1 MKKWHFFVLIIMLFI
16 ISFGGVMSIGFLA
29 TSTEKIVTVATASE
43 ITAVQQRLSEF
54 GYYYGPVN
62 GIYTDETKQAVIK
75 FQKDYGL
82 NAEGYIGPLTLQ
94 MLGIDTYGGGTSN
107 NDLYLLAKCVYGESR
122 GESYVGQVAVAAVIL
137 NRVENPSF
145 PNTIAGVVYQP
156 WAFTAVFDG
165 QINLEPNQTAYS
177 AAQDAINGWDPT
189 YGCIYYYNPAT
200 ATNKWILSRQIVVT
214 IGKHVFAL

>member
-1 MKKWHFFVLIIMLFI
+1 MKKWHFFILVIMLFI
-16 ISFGGVMSIGFLA
+16 LSFGGAMSIGYIVN
-29 TSTEKIVTVATASE
+29 SKEKIVSVATQSE
-43 ITAVQQRLSEF
+43 IKAVQQRLNEF
-54 GYYYGPVN
+54 GYYYGTID
-62 GIYTDETKQAVIK
+62 GIYTEQTKQAVIR

-94 MLGIDTYGGGTSN
+94 MLGINTYSSGGS
-107 NDLYLLAKCVYGESR
+107 NDLYLLAKCVFGEAR

-189 YGCIYYYNPAT
+189 YGCIYYYNPVT
-200 ATNKWILSRQIVVT
+200 ATNKWILSRQIVIT

>member
-62 GIYTDETKQAVIK
+62 GIYTDETKQAVIR
-75 FQKDYGL
+75 FQQDYGL

-94 MLGIDTYGGGTSN
+94 MLGIDTYGSGTSN

>member
-1 MKKWHFFVLIIMLFI
+1 MKRWQIFILVLMLFI
-16 ISFGGVMSIGFLA
+16 LSFGGVLSIGYIA
-29 TSTEKIVTVATASE
+29 NNSGEKIIAVATQAE
-43 ITAVQQRLSEF
+43 IKAVQQRLSEF
-54 GYYYGPVN
+54 GYYYGPID
-62 GIYTDETKQAVIK
+62 GIYTAQTKQAVIK

-94 MLGIDTYGGGTSN
+94 MLGITTYSAGGS
-107 NDLYLLAKCVYGESR
+107 NDLYLLAKCVFAEAR
-122 GESYVGQVAVAAVIL
+122 GESYTGQVAVAAVIL
-137 NRVENPSF
+137 NRVEHPSF

-177 AAQDAINGWDPT
+177 AAQDALNGWDPT
-189 YGCIYYYNPAT
+189 YGCIYYYNPVT
-200 ATNKWILSRQIVVT
+200 ATNKWILSRQIVIT